1 MNQQRHLFLS
11 PHRDREVKNY
21 NSPLLGIWIQ
31 WIALTQPERVVCGGI
46 ILIPLWWVIGWTYT
60 FLLLMLGIFSY
71 EVMLKGSLRLPR
83 PSLVVVSAVAFGLQ
97 RLVSEYINSPA
108 YSLNALMY
116 LINTWICFG
125 LIFWYIESKNIRVRL
140 EVLAWAC
147 SVLVVQ
153 MLLLWIV
160 IHFGFKEPYYTP
172 PRSLFALLTNKGERF
187 IPGSGFSNY
196 LLPYW
201 PDDKLPG
208 GMARFGFFFPVPEA
222 FATVVCFIILLAL
235 DIKNRLWSVLL
246 FSSSTFLLFLS
257 GTRALWL
264 IFPIVLCIRYV
275 LIFGKV
281 WGPSLIYAFIAI
293 VSFVMLSLPPVTNFV
308 SETYTNTTEAASNL
322 RQDSTEVRTKI
333 YTRTLD
339 AIVTEPDKLI
349 LGRGVPGPTVLPGY
363 EPARLGTHSFILG
376 TLLYRCG
383 LLGTGIFLAFWVSLF
398 LKFYKTRAARPICSL
413 LVILYITISFT
424 TMDLDTP
431 GLLVIALS
439 TLNYQ
444 LQ

>member
-1 MNQQRHLFLS
+1 MNQQRHPLLS
-11 PHRDREVKNY
+11 PQREVKNDR
-21 NSPLLGIWIQ
+21 SPISGIWIK
-31 WIALTQPERVVCGGI
+31 WSALTQSERVVCAGI
-46 ILIPLWWVIGWTYT
+46 VLIPLWWVIGWTYT
-60 FLLLMLGIFSY
+60 FLLVVLGIFSY
-71 EVMLKGSLRLPR
+71 EVMFQGSLRLQR
-83 PSLVVVSAVAFGLQ
+83 PSLIVVSAVAFGLQ
-97 RLVSEYINSPA
+97 RLVTEYINSPA

-125 LIFWYIESKNIRVRL
+125 LILWYIESKNIRVRL

-147 SVLVVQ
+147 SVLVIQ

-160 IHFGFKEPYYTP
+160 IYFGFKEPYYTP

-246 FSSSTFLLFLS
+246 FSSSIFLLFLS
-257 GTRALWL
+257 GTRALWFIL
-264 IFPIVLCIRYV
+264 PIVLGIRYV
-275 LIFGKV
+275 FIFGKV
-281 WGPSLIYAFIAI
+281 WGPSLVYAFIAI
-293 VSFVMLSLPPVTNFV
+293 VSFVMLSLPPVTDFAT
-308 SETYTNTTEAASNL
+308 ETYTTTTETASNL

-339 AIVTEPDKLI
+339 AIVSEPDKLI

-383 LLGTGIFLAFWVSLF
+383 LLGTGIFLTFWVSLF
-398 LKFYKTRAARPICSL
+398 LKYYKTRETRPICSL

-444 LQ
+444 P